1 MKIIAG
7 ADIGNSTTEVCLGA
21 VMDSGFR
28 FLSEAMVARTGMKGT
43 PANAKGVRVALEQ
56 AAAAAGIQVQD
67 IEVIRINEAAPV
79 MGDTAMETITETVI
93 TQSAMIGHNPDTPAG
108 AGLAVGITT
117 GLETL
122 PGKAK
127 EEAYL
132 VLIPQSLSYT
142 EAAERINEAA
152 ASGYTIAGGIVQ
164 RDEGV
169 LIYNRLKEKIP
180 FVDEVKA
187 IERIPE
193 GKIGAVEVAPDG
205 QTIQT
210 LSNPYG
216 MASIFHLNADE
227 TKSVVPIAKS
237 LMGNRSAVVIRT
249 GGGVRAK
256 TIEAGALT
264 VEGERG
270 TIRIPVDAGAEAIMS
285 RISEVAP
292 LISVTGERGTHV
304 GAMIDGMIRSM
315 RDVSEDI
322 SQHRITVKDILAV
335 DTTIPV
341 SVEGALAGEVSMENA
356 VGIAAMVKTDA
367 LPMRKVAEALSGET
381 GIYVEVAGVEAV
393 MASLGALTT
402 PGAGL
407 PLVILDMGGGS
418 TDAALLSPEGV
429 VKSIHL
435 AGAGQLATLLID
447 SELGLENRALAERI
461 KTHPLAKV
469 ESMFHIRTEDGLV
482 RFFEEPLPPKLYG
495 KVIILDED
503 GYLPV
508 ESKAGMEKIIAVRRD
523 IKKKIFVTNAVR
535 ALREITENLREI
547 KSIVLVGG
555 CALDFEIPAMILQEL
570 SRYGITAGRGNIRG
584 TCGPR
589 NAVATGLVMSY
600 ADGGRRHE

>member
-21 VMDSGFR
+21 VSDSGLR
-28 FLSEAMVARTGMKGT
+28 FLSEAMVPTTGVKGT
-43 PANAKGVRVALEQ
+43 PANAKGVRLALEQ
-56 AAAAAGIQVQD
+56 AARTAGLQVQD
-67 IEVIRINEAAPV
+67 VSVIRINEAAPV

-108 AGLAVGITT
+108 AGLAVGVTA
-117 GLETL
+117 GLLSL
-122 PGKAK
+122 PGRDKS
-127 EEAYL
+127 EAYL
-132 VLIPQSLSYT
+132 VLIPGSISYT
-142 EAAERINEAA
+142 DAAERINR
-152 ASGYTIAGGIVQ
+152 ASADGYTIVGGIVQ

-169 LIYNRLKEKIP
+169 LIYNRLRKKIP
-180 FVDEVKA
+180 FVDEVSA
-187 IERIPE
+187 IEKIPE
-193 GKIGAVEVAPDG
+193 GKKGAVEVAPDG
-205 QTIQT
+205 RTIQT

-216 MASIFHLNADE
+216 MASIFQLNADE
-227 TKSVVPIAKS
+227 TRGVVPIAKS

-249 GGGVRAK
+249 GGEVRAK
-256 TIEAGALT
+256 NIQAGVLT
-264 VEGERG
+264 VTGKNG
-270 TIRIPVDAGAEAIMS
+270 SIQIPVDAGADRIMKE
-285 RISEVAP
+285 IEEIAP
-292 LISVTGERGTHV
+292 LESVNGETGTHV

-315 RDVSEDI
+315 RDI
-322 SQHRITVKDILAV
+322 SDDRAAHSIAVKDILAV

-367 LPMRKVAEALSGET
+367 LPMRRVAKALSDET
-381 GIYVEVAGVEAV
+381 GVYVEVAGVEAV

-418 TDAALLSPEGV
+418 TDAAILGADGS

-435 AGAGQLATLLID
+435 AGAGQLATLLIA
-447 SELGLENRALAERI
+447 SELGLDNRALAERI
-461 KTHPLAKV
+461 KSNPLAKV

-482 RFFEEPLPPKLYG
+482 RFFEEPLSPRLYG
-495 KVIILDED
+495 KVIVLAEE

-508 ESKAGMEKIIAVRRD
+508 ETRASMETIISVRRD

-535 ALREITENLREI
+535 ALREITADLREI
-547 KSIVLVGG
+547 KSIVMVGG
-555 CALDFEIPAMILQEL
+555 CALDFEIPAMVLREL

-600 ADGGRRHE
+600 ADRGRSRG